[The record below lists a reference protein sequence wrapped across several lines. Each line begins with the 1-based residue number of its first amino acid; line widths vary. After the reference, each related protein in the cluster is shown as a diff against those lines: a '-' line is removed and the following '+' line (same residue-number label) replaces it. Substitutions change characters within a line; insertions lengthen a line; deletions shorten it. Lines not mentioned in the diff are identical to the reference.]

1 VSDIFY
7 LQREMILIKY
17 DRDNI
22 IYYELNDT
30 ININQQLSEIS
41 NNRKLPYL
49 IKKNDDFLF
58 MHDYVIDNEDNESVF
73 TMDTV
78 LDNKHTVII
87 QIQDDSV
94 ISNGVER
101 LKNKHPENTTVI
113 FFDIRN
119 HKHQVIYN
127 STVLAKKDN
136 VRWLITAH
144 GSYFNKLSPEF
155 FATSLQNLKSK
166 LFDNHDPKK
175 IIFLSCKQANNN
187 ILHDNGF
194 KFSRALWSK
203 GFSSTMAAYTE
214 NIYISD
220 SGHRMAR
227 VTFLDKQTRDL
238 PAYIYKNVY
247 QYHQKSGIILVN
259 EQDYIFVL
267 LDNINHEHVLDDTV
281 LVEHHD
287 YLKKYFADKN
297 DQLDIDLIRL
307 VSYENEAYKIF
318 KSYYHEMLNKHLMF
332 DSQILISRL
341 RANGIIEIPI
351 WRKVNAD
358 FILADNSHFPVA
370 TKKII
375 ILRFA
380 GDGTTRQQAE
390 LIAAQDPQNTLI
402 VQLDTKRK
410 KYFIE
415 YGSLADFQPQS
426 EQHWLLLGHV
436 SPSGREFSGLNAQ
449 LLSQSLISLKE
460 ELSFNSPQEI
470 SIISTTRI
478 GQYSNPFRADWIVS
492 GLAKQLSAAEID
504 TILTFYTHKK
514 SFLVNQNLLDY
525 HDSFFNCR
533 YDRTTKQILL
543 NEIPITQAL
552 LMSIALKEISIWQ
565 ATQESSFYLQNYFTD
580 KRGNI
585 DENKLKQALYDP
597 VINKKINL
605 FFQQN
610 YYISINAMDHWQKIF
625 IKNIRLP
632 IWQQADELLLLL
644 DAIYVDHNV
653 LYHLS
658 DHSTLGIKAI
668 FCFRC

>member
-1 VSDIFY
+1 M
-7 LQREMILIKY
+7 QREMILIKY

-247 QYHQKSGIILVN
+247 QYHQNRELYWSMSRII
-259 EQDYIFVL
+259 FS
-267 LDNINHEHVLDDTV
+267 
-281 LVEHHD
+281 
-287 YLKKYFADKN
+287 
-297 DQLDIDLIRL
+297 
-307 VSYENEAYKIF
+307 SY
-318 KSYYHEMLNKHLMF
+318 
-332 DSQILISRL
+332 
-341 RANGIIEIPI
+341 
-351 WRKVNAD
+351 
-358 FILADNSHFPVA
+358 
-370 TKKII
+370 
-375 ILRFA
+375 
-380 GDGTTRQQAE
+380 
-390 LIAAQDPQNTLI
+390 
-402 VQLDTKRK
+402 
-410 KYFIE
+410 
-415 YGSLADFQPQS
+415 
-426 EQHWLLLGHV
+426 
-436 SPSGREFSGLNAQ
+436 
-449 LLSQSLISLKE
+449 
-460 ELSFNSPQEI
+460 
-470 SIISTTRI
+470 
-478 GQYSNPFRADWIVS
+478 
-492 GLAKQLSAAEID
+492 
-504 TILTFYTHKK
+504 
-514 SFLVNQNLLDY
+514 
-525 HDSFFNCR
+525 
-533 YDRTTKQILL
+533 
-543 NEIPITQAL
+543 
-552 LMSIALKEISIWQ
+552 
-565 ATQESSFYLQNYFTD
+565 
-580 KRGNI
+580 
-585 DENKLKQALYDP
+585 
-597 VINKKINL
+597 
-605 FFQQN
+605 
-610 YYISINAMDHWQKIF
+610 
-625 IKNIRLP
+625 
-632 IWQQADELLLLL
+632 
-644 DAIYVDHNV
+644 
-653 LYHLS
+653 
-658 DHSTLGIKAI
+658 
-668 FCFRC
+668 